1 MTRRNFPRYCTKH
14 SAVDIGGKLS
24 GKSSMASET
33 SLISAAKTS
42 KHCSSQQ
49 DDNIIFF
56 SDQAKWESWLR
67 ENHTMATPVWI
78 KIAKL
83 KSGIPSV
90 TYAEALDVALC
101 YGWIDSTRRSVDDN
115 YFMQRFSARRGK
127 SNWSAVN
134 KVHVERLAKAGRI
147 QSGGYKVIDEAK
159 ADGRWVLNN
168 KK

>member
-1 MTRRNFPRYCTKH
+1 
-14 SAVDIGGKLS
+14 
-24 GKSSMASET
+24 
-33 SLISAAKTS
+33 
-42 KHCSSQQ
+42 
-49 DDNIIFF
+49 
-56 SDQAKWESWLR
+56 
-67 ENHTMATPVWI
+67 MATPVWI